1 MAASSDPAELVRR
14 HRALIRRVCLRVWR
28 QAAIGSC
35 EVEDVIGEVV
45 LALLQGGAGPGGLPE
60 RFVGMAVRR
69 LAWRAIRQRLCR
81 EQLRLRPVSLDQWL
95 TDVGRDLL

>member
-1 MAASSDPAELVRR
+1 M
-14 HRALIRRVCLRVWR
+14 LIRRVCLRVWW
-28 QAAIGSC
+28 QAAIGGC

-45 LALLQGGAGPGGLPE
+45 LVLLQGGAVLAGMPE

-95 TDVGRDLL
+95 ADGGRDLV